1 MEKGYIQVYTGN
13 GKGKTTAAL
22 GLALRA
28 LCAGKKVFMLQFLK
42 GMPYSEL
49 KAQELLEGLTIEQH
63 GGQCFVGKDPSPE
76 DYRLAE
82 QGLGRLEEV
91 LSSRAHDV
99 VIADELNVA
108 LSLGLLKTEDV
119 LPVLKRRGEGTELV
133 ITGRYAPG
141 EIIDLADLVTVMTEV
156 KHYYHRGVEARTGI
170 EK

>member
-1 MEKGYIQVYTGN
+1 MDKGYIQVYTGN

-28 LCAGKKVFMLQFLK
+28 VCAGKKVFMLQFLK

-49 KAQELLEGLTIEQH
+49 KAQAMLGGLSIEQY
-63 GGQCFVGKDPSPE
+63 GGTCFVGKDPSEE

-82 QGLGRLEEV
+82 QGLRRLEEV

-99 VIADELNVA
+99 VIADELNIA
-108 LSLGLLKTEDV
+108 LSLGLLDIKDV
-119 LPVLKRRGEGTELV
+119 LPVLKRRGEGTELI

-156 KHYYHRGVEARTGI
+156 KHYYHRGVEAREGI